1 MRGGLMTDNEAARR
15 DLRRKATSKQE
26 RRKSMR
32 KSLFSTI
39 CTAAIAVVTYVTP
52 SLAQT
57 AALGSNSPTRYA
69 REALAGNPELT
80 LRTDGTP
87 LARNLV
93 VINYATIDV
102 APMRTTDITFA
113 LNGGATFATA
123 PTALVLAE
131 GGTTSTTI
139 SAKISQSFVS
149 GSAAGS
155 SSVTYRVSTV
165 QALSLANT
173 AFRFMIPKLSN
184 AASIL
189 RGADSDSTTP
199 PAITMRVTVTPSSA
213 DALQVRKFP
222 QFPAESSAATV
233 GVVTLATGHDL
244 VSLASITPAAGAT
257 STAPVISLSDRTS
270 LTTADATGSVGS
282 VREVSGFPGGTS
294 RKAAIIG
301 KIDLSFTEF
310 LRGPDGTTGA
320 LAPGAND
327 YLTVTVTGDFEDG
340 DILIFSPDP
349 SYREAREL
357 SISGRVATYRLGLDS
372 TSSPAVITTT
382 SRARSLYY
390 FPASG
395 TIEQKAFSI
404 AFSLR
409 WQASNLAA
417 RDISAGS
424 TRVEFAGI
432 GTMAFAYGIP
442 NPGNAD
448 RGYLRLRCQS
458 ATPCSVFLSC
468 LDQGGGR
475 VGDGTLQEVSVRGRS
490 VAVYD
495 SKTSLPEALGVTGW
509 SGRLSCNVMSSSDL
523 AVQLMVRSG
532 SVGTL
537 TNNTY
542 ISGVDQNPNLP

>member
-1 MRGGLMTDNEAARR
+1 MGGGLMTDNEAVRR

-32 KSLFSTI
+32 RSLLSVI
-39 CTAAIAVVTYVTP
+39 CTAAIAAVTYVTP

-57 AALGSNSPTRYA
+57 VALGNSPTVYA

-80 LRTDGTP
+80 LRADGNP
-87 LARNLV
+87 IPRNAV
-93 VINYATIDV
+93 TISYATIDV
-102 APMRTTDITFA
+102 APMRTADITFE
-113 LNGGATFATA
+113 LNGGAMFAAA
-123 PTALVLAE
+123 PTALVLSE
-131 GGTTSTTI
+131 GGTTGAPI
-139 SAKISQSFVS
+139 SANISQSFVS

-165 QALSLANT
+165 AALTVPNT
-173 AFRFMIPKLSN
+173 VLRFNVPKLSN

-189 RGADSDSTTP
+189 RGPDSDGMP
-199 PAITMRVTVTPSSA
+199 PALTMRVTVTPSSA
-213 DALQVRKFP
+213 DALQARKFP
-222 QFPAESSAATV
+222 QFPAEGSAATA
-233 GVVTLATGHDL
+233 GVVTLATGRDFI
-244 VSLASITPAAGAT
+244 SLASITPAAGAT

-270 LTTADATGSVGS
+270 LTEADSTGSVGS
-282 VREVSGFPGGTS
+282 VRAISGFPGGAS
-294 RKAAIIG
+294 RNAAIIG
-301 KIDLSFTEF
+301 KADLSYTQF
-310 LRGPDGTTGA
+310 LREPDATRPGLTPNENNF
-320 LAPGAND
+320 LA
-327 YLTVTVTGDFEDG
+327 VTVTGDFEDG
-340 DILIFSPDP
+340 DVLTFSPDAQ
-349 SYREAREL
+349 YRAAQAL
-357 SISGRVATYRLGLDS
+357 SISGRVATLRLGLG
-372 TSSPAVITTT
+372 AAIVTTT
-382 SRARSLYY
+382 PTSRTLYY

-395 TIEQKAFSI
+395 TIRQKAFSI
-404 AFSLR
+404 AFSLS
-409 WQASNLAA
+409 WQSSSLAA
-417 RDISAGS
+417 RDIPAGS
-424 TRVEFAGI
+424 TRVEYAGI

-458 ATPCSVFLSC
+458 ATPCSVFFSC

-475 VGDGTLQEVSVRGRS
+475 VGDGNLKEVSVRGRS

-495 SKTSLPEALGVTGW
+495 SRTSLPEALGVRGW

-542 ISGVDQNPNLP
+542 ISGVDQNPSAP